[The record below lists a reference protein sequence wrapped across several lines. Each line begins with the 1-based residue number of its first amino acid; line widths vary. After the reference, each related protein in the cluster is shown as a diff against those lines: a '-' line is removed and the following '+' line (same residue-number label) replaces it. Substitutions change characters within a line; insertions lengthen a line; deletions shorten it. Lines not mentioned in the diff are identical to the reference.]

1 MTLFRSPRAYC
12 LLLGSLVLL
21 LGLSCV
27 LALGFGPARLDS
39 GLVGRIVL
47 QRLFGVAAEPGAWSA
62 GQEHI
67 VWLIRAPR
75 VLLGACVG
83 AGLAL
88 VGAAL
93 QAVTRNPL
101 ADPHLLGATSGATL
115 GAVLV
120 VLYIGEVIG
129 LLTLPLAA
137 FLGALGSMLLVL
149 GVASRGGRLGSDRL
163 LLAGVAVSFVLLALA
178 NLLLFLG
185 DHRAASSVLFWMLG
199 GLGLARWSLIW
210 LPALCVAGGLLVL
223 LGLGRALN
231 ALMAGE
237 QTAVTL
243 GLDAR
248 RVRLWVF
255 VCCSLLTGV
264 LVSVS
269 GAIGFVGLMLPHAA
283 RLLVGAEHRR
293 LLPVCA
299 LLGALFLV
307 WMDVAARTLI
317 APPGPAHR
325 HRHRGHRWAVLHSPA
340 ASPQLIRTDPA
351 GSSGNAPRCLPPAAG
366 CRRAC

>member
-12 LLLGSLVLL
+12 LLLGSLVML

-27 LALGFGPARLDS
+27 VALGFGPARLDS

-137 FLGALGSMLLVL
+137 FLGAL
-149 GVASRGGRLGSDRL
+149 
-163 LLAGVAVSFVLLALA
+163 
-178 NLLLFLG
+178 
-185 DHRAASSVLFWMLG
+185 
-199 GLGLARWSLIW
+199 
-210 LPALCVAGGLLVL
+210 
-223 LGLGRALN
+223 
-231 ALMAGE
+231 
-237 QTAVTL
+237 
-243 GLDAR
+243 
-248 RVRLWVF
+248 
-255 VCCSLLTGV
+255 
-264 LVSVS
+264 
-269 GAIGFVGLMLPHAA
+269 
-283 RLLVGAEHRR
+283 
-293 LLPVCA
+293 
-299 LLGALFLV
+299 
-307 WMDVAARTLI
+307 
-317 APPGPAHR
+317 
-325 HRHRGHRWAVLHSPA
+325 
-340 ASPQLIRTDPA
+340 
-351 GSSGNAPRCLPPAAG
+351 
-366 CRRAC
+366 